1 LTAKRG
7 TTYKIVISIILL
19 LVSVLSLAPFV
30 YLCIASF
37 VNDMSHVFENGINLH
52 ITLDMLGLGN
62 YSMLFTEND
71 GSYLSWYK
79 NSVIITIL
87 FTAISVFFC
96 SLVGYGVAMYD
107 FKGKKILIVIIL
119 STMMIPFEILMLPL
133 YKEMLFFKLIN
144 TYAGVV
150 LPFAVS
156 GFAIYFF
163 MQYAQTIPHDFID
176 AARVDGCGE
185 LRIFF
190 QVMIPIMLPAF
201 ATMGILQATTEWN
214 DFLWPLIVMST
225 NKNFTLTV
233 GLQTYLSPY
242 GNDYNM
248 LFAGAVLSVI
258 PIMVAFLC
266 NQKLFISGLTLG
278 GVKG

>member
-1 LTAKRG
+1 MKKHDVA
-7 TTYKIVISIILL
+7 YKSIITVVLLLISICM
-19 LVSVLSLAPFV
+19 LAPFV
-30 YLCIASF
+30 YLLIASF
-37 VNDMSHVFENGINLH
+37 VKDMGHVFANGLNLQ
-52 ITLDMLGLGN
+52 ITPDMLGLKN
-62 YSMLFTEND
+62 YGMLFTEQD
-71 GSYLSWYK
+71 AAYVSWYK
-79 NSVIITIL
+79 NSIIITLL
-87 FTAISVFFC
+87 FTAFSLLFS

-107 FKGKKILIVIIL
+107 FKGRRLLIIIIL
-119 STMMIPFEILMLPL
+119 STMMIPVEILMLPL
-133 YKEMLFFKLIN
+133 YKEMLFFRLLN

-150 LPFAVS
+150 LPFAIS

-163 MQYAQTIPHDFID
+163 MQYAQTIPRDFID

-190 QVMIPIMLPAF
+190 RIMAPIMMPAF

-225 NKNFTLTV
+225 NRNFTLTV

-258 PIMVAFLC
+258 PIMTVFLM
-266 NQKLFISGLTLG
+266 NQKLFISGLTMG

>member
-1 LTAKRG
+1 MKKHDIA
-7 TTYKIVISIILL
+7 YKSIIMVVLLLISIC
-19 LVSVLSLAPFV
+19 VLAPFV
-30 YLCIASF
+30 YLLIASF
-37 VNDMSHVFENGINLH
+37 VKDMGHVFANGLNLQ
-52 ITLDMLGLGN
+52 ITPDMLGLKN
-62 YSMLFTEND
+62 YGILFTEQD
-71 GSYLSWYK
+71 AAYVSWYK
-79 NSVIITIL
+79 NSIIITLL
-87 FTAISVFFC
+87 FTAFSLLFS

-107 FKGKKILIVIIL
+107 FKGRRLLIIIIL
-119 STMMIPFEILMLPL
+119 STMMIPIEILMLPL
-133 YKEMLFFKLIN
+133 YKEMLFFRLLN

-150 LPFAVS
+150 LPFAIS

-163 MQYAQTIPHDFID
+163 MQYAQTIPRDFID

-185 LRIFF
+185 LSIFF
-190 QVMIPIMLPAF
+190 RIMTPIMMPAF

-225 NKNFTLTV
+225 NRNFTLTV

-258 PIMVAFLC
+258 PIMTVFLL